1 MRALVFCVCVCVWYL
16 TEMIIDKSP
25 KYGCHFSLAP
35 MVIWGSLYSSP
46 VFPYTVGYKCCC
58 CCWCWCPG
66 QSRVVT
72 ARQGITLLKPDSPL
86 RVWILNALGC
96 KKFKIVNKPE
106 RNLTL
111 EGGDWRDIV
120 PARRFYSI
128 FQFLWNKILII
139 IRRTFTIILWKLNAI
154 IMIFEII

>member
-1 MRALVFCVCVCVWYL
+1 MRACVFAFVCVCSWYL

-25 KYGCHFSLAP
+25 KYGCHFCLAP

-46 VFPYTVGYKCCC
+46 VFPYTVGYKYSCCC
-58 CCWCWCPG
+58 CCWCLG

-106 RNLTL
+106 RNWAL

-128 FQFLWNKILII
+128 FQFLWIKY
-139 IRRTFTIILWKLNAI
+139 WS
-154 IMIFEII
+154 